1 MSLNQFYKYM
11 RLALIGIFIPA
22 GVIEGKMIPPVETD
36 KKEILTINDKRRSY
50 FQLHGNSLT
59 WKITGPKR
67 IEIIAR
73 RAVPRRDNQEKT
85 FGYRITLDTL
95 STEIVEHTAIR
106 SKGVT
111 SSQHPGHGYTKSG
124 HYSVKIPAGDHVIDV
139 RPVRDRSK
147 PVLVRMIEK
156 KIITSN
162 DSGEYIQAGS
172 TTHHLKIGNTRV
184 RYSPL
189 SYGDTFSINPT
200 GYSQIKI
207 YSRLA
212 FQHWR
217 NGEDTYRLRIFQ
229 GNRIIGTYYF
239 SSERSELSEV
249 EEDKTIIP
257 AKWRSCDIQT
267 PEKKTPYSIELLD
280 EEKTVYVRCIG
291 FRNENEDH

>member
-1 MSLNQFYKYM
+1 M
-11 RLALIGIFIPA
+11 RLALIGIFIMV
-22 GVIEGKMIPPVETD
+22 GVIEGKMIPPVEKD
-36 KKEILTINDKRRSY
+36 KKEILTINGKRRSY

-67 IEIIAR
+67 IEIISR
-73 RAVPRRDNQEKT
+73 RAVPRRDDQEKT

-95 STEIVEHTAIR
+95 STEIIEHAATR

-111 SSQHPGHGYTKSG
+111 SSQHPGHGYTKPG
-124 HYSVKIPAGDHVIDV
+124 RYSVKIPAGDHVIV
-139 RPVRDRSK
+139 MRPIRDRSK

-156 KIITSN
+156 KIITST
-162 DSGEYIQAGS
+162 DSGEYIQADS
-172 TTHHLKIGNTRV
+172 TIHHLKIGKARV

-189 SYGDTFSINPT
+189 VYDNTFIVDPAEF
-200 GYSQIKI
+200 SQIKI

-212 FQHWR
+212 FQHWM
-217 NGEDTYRLRIFQ
+217 NGVDTYRLRILQ

-267 PEKKTPYSIELLD
+267 RDKETPYSIELLD
-280 EEKTVYVRCIG
+280 EGKTVYVRCLG
-291 FRNENEDH
+291 FGSENEGH